1 MMNDLEQRILEV
13 EKRLL
18 RLEEENVIL
27 MENLVEYAKLAS
39 QLKENEKLIDD
50 NNSSKQDLSN
60 DCINCTHITNTEDC
74 V

>member
-18 RLEEENVIL
+18 RLEEENVVL

-39 QLKENEKLIDD
+39 QSKENEKLIDD